1 MYSHRPALRPLSLL
15 RISAPCLHRFGHG
28 TVSPSKLVGAMG
40 IAMLLQSTAWCS
52 RGLFASVRTPV
63 PPVLMSATS
72 TPSSDLLQLNSM
84 ALPLL
89 EAASNQVM
97 LPGDAVTIT
106 LPDAPKEW
114 TRAIDHSI
122 QSCDGAAF
130 RRKNWLEWRL
140 ALLAEAGQEPE
151 AAGGTIRCRNQ
162 QLEHRLIED
171 SAPFFSRAGLVGQLL
186 CMNKATH
193 NNGFTVA
200 SWLPV
205 LRVVEAR
212 RQGGAG
218 ADSSEAQ
225 LHKVKL
231 VCIGRARLHHS
242 SGLATA
248 EAGHAFN
255 AAPLAEYADAPLQR
269 DELDTAYRY
278 VHAHTHTLLPALVP
292 IQVHRPMSLGAC

>member
-1 MYSHRPALRPLSLL
+1 MLSTTRSSPVTAPPSVEKTGLSGGWRCWLRLARSLRRP
-15 RISAPCLHRFGHG
+15 
-28 TVSPSKLVGAMG
+28 GARSG
-40 IAMLLQSTAWCS
+40 AE
-52 RGLFASVRTPV
+52 
-63 PPVLMSATS
+63 TS
-72 TPSSDLLQLNSM
+72 SWS
-84 ALPLL
+84 
-89 EAASNQVM
+89 AASSK
-97 LPGDAVTIT
+97 T
-106 LPDAPKEW
+106 L
-114 TRAIDHSI
+114 
-122 QSCDGAAF
+122 C
-130 RRKNWLEWRL
+130 
-140 ALLAEAGQEPE
+140 
-151 AAGGTIRCRNQ
+151 
-162 QLEHRLIED
+162 
-171 SAPFFSRAGLVGQLL
+171 PFFSRAGLVGQLL
-186 CMNKATH
+186 CMKKATH

-218 ADSSEAQ
+218 AGSSEAQ

-292 IQVHRPMSLGAC
+292 MQVHRPTSLGTC

>member
-1 MYSHRPALRPLSLL
+1 
-15 RISAPCLHRFGHG
+15 
-28 TVSPSKLVGAMG
+28 MG

-162 QLEHRLIED
+162 QLERRLIED
-171 SAPFFSRAGLVGQLL
+171 YAPIFF
-186 CMNKATH
+186 
-193 NNGFTVA
+193 
-200 SWLPV
+200 
-205 LRVVEAR
+205 AR
-212 RQGGAG
+212 RP
-218 ADSSEAQ
+218 
-225 LHKVKL
+225 
-231 VCIGRARLHHS
+231 GRP
-242 SGLATA
+242 
-248 EAGHAFN
+248 
-255 AAPLAEYADAPLQR
+255 APLHE
-269 DELDTAYRY
+269 
-278 VHAHTHTLLPALVP
+278 
-292 IQVHRPMSLGAC
+292 